1 MNPQI
6 VNLRL
11 VGLGLKEVP
20 GAVGKHLWSLK
31 SLSLSS
37 NALEKIPDGLCD
49 LTALTELNLVR
60 NKLGA
65 LPDRFEE
72 ICCSGKSVF
81 CCAENLNDSYKSR

>member
-1 MNPQI
+1 MSSTTPANLQI

-11 VGLGLKEVP
+11 VGLELKKVP
-20 GAVGKHLWSLK
+20 DAIGKHLWSLK

-37 NALEKIPDGLCD
+37 NALEEIPEGLCD

-65 LPDRFEE
+65 LPDR
-72 ICCSGKSVF
+72 
-81 CCAENLNDSYKSR
+81 